1 MPHSSGGGSH
11 GGGSHG
17 GSHGGSSG
25 PRISTHYFA
34 GARRYRKH
42 HVSTGEDEYIY
53 ASSKPGKAGLGSV
66 IFIVIFAA
74 VFLTG
79 TGAGIFSS
87 FPGKVK
93 TRYMD
98 APAVHDDIEV
108 ISDEESLI
116 DTLKDYQ
123 ELTGICPVIYTTFDE
138 IWKDQ
143 YVDLESYAYSVYVDN
158 FSDEAHFVIV
168 YSISVEDRILV
179 GESMKKVPDYSW
191 EAIQGDDTDP
201 IITENYFMKFADKV
215 QDGLES
221 GNDPGIAFD
230 EAFKFA
236 YKRAESQLRP
246 GSLGWFTSIMRAL
259 FPLLLVAGF
268 FGVFLFVTIRQYK
281 KDKDVEYEEIPL
293 DVDPQTAADAVTG
306 NYHSREFSY
315 DASKGGPVPVAAKV
329 ITYAVTV
336 PFVVIGFVMIAAG
349 IGMMRSSDSTG
360 GGFMLIFGT
369 IWTLISIFTL
379 VTTVANFVKAKKQT
393 GDVPAKSV
401 SNTGDTPVAYK
412 SDAAEED
419 EDYKRMKRKG
429 FE

>member
-98 APAVHDDIEV
+98 SPAVHDDIEV

-143 YVDLESYAYSVYVDN
+143 YVDLE
-158 FSDEAHFVIV
+158 
-168 YSISVEDRILV
+168 
-179 GESMKKVPDYSW
+179 
-191 EAIQGDDTDP
+191 
-201 IITENYFMKFADKV
+201 
-215 QDGLES
+215 
-221 GNDPGIAFD
+221 
-230 EAFKFA
+230 
-236 YKRAESQLRP
+236 
-246 GSLGWFTSIMRAL
+246 
-259 FPLLLVAGF
+259 
-268 FGVFLFVTIRQYK
+268 
-281 KDKDVEYEEIPL
+281 
-293 DVDPQTAADAVTG
+293 
-306 NYHSREFSY
+306 
-315 DASKGGPVPVAAKV
+315 
-329 ITYAVTV
+329 
-336 PFVVIGFVMIAAG
+336 
-349 IGMMRSSDSTG
+349 
-360 GGFMLIFGT
+360 
-369 IWTLISIFTL
+369 
-379 VTTVANFVKAKKQT
+379 
-393 GDVPAKSV
+393 
-401 SNTGDTPVAYK
+401 
-412 SDAAEED
+412 
-419 EDYKRMKRKG
+419 
-429 FE
+429 